1 MLFGIVDILNVDG
14 LGLTPFFESFLE
26 TFVFVDE
33 FLQFLK
39 IGIFILDKRD
49 DLPVVYFML
58 EFDIGKLLLEGF
70 P

>member
-49 DLPVVYFML
+49 NFPVVYFML

>member
-1 MLFGIVDILNVDG
+1 MLLGIVDILNVDG
-14 LGLTPFFESFLE
+14 LVLASLLESFLE

-49 DLPVVYFML
+49 DFPVVYFML
-58 EFDIGKLLLEGF
+58 EFDVGKLFLEGF